1 MVKSKIIQIIL
12 FGFGLLIF
20 IFTYLSFFQKTN
32 SNYLNETGRLE
43 KSLEQSLDMKKIVKK
58 NKDNDSVIE
67 YVAPT
72 FKIAEDKNASNIISD
87 LSYKNIDH
95 KGNIFN
101 INSKITKIFEDKKD
115 TNFMEVVVARI
126 FLLDGRVIEIFADK
140 AIYNTINYNTEF
152 VGNVHV
158 VEDETKITSNNLNFI
173 FDKNLITIYND
184 VEYKGYNKFLT
195 ADKVD
200 INLLNHK
207 VNVYMYDKMSKV
219 KANLRN

>member
-32 SNYLNETGRLE
+32 SNYLNETEKLE

-58 NKDNDSVIE
+58 DKDNDSVIE
-67 YVAPT
+67 
-72 FKIAEDKNASNIISD
+72 EDKNASNIISD

-101 INSKITKIFEDKKD
+101 INSKITKIFEDKED
-115 TNFMEVVVARI
+115 LNFMEVVVCRI

-152 VGNVHV
+152 VGNVLV
-158 VEDETKITSNNLNFI
+158 VKDENKITSNNLDFI
-173 FDKNLITIYND
+173 FDKNLITIYNN
-184 VEYKGYNKFLT
+184 VKYKGYNKFLT

-207 VNVYMYDKMSKV
+207 VNIYMYDKMSKV

>member
-1 MVKSKIIQIIL
+1 MVKSKIIQVIL

-32 SNYLNETGRLE
+32 SNYLNETERLE

-58 NKDNDSVIE
+58 DKDNDSVIE

-72 FKIAEDKNASNIISD
+72 FKIAEDKTASNIISD

-95 KGNIFN
+95 
-101 INSKITKIFEDKKD
+101 
-115 TNFMEVVVARI
+115 
-126 FLLDGRVIEIFADK
+126 K

-152 VGNVHV
+152 VGNVLV
-158 VEDETKITSNNLNFI
+158 VKDENKITSNNLDFI
-173 FDKNLITIYND
+173 FDKNLITIYNN
-184 VEYKGYNKFLT
+184 VKYKGYNKFLT

-207 VNVYMYDKMSKV
+207 VNVYMYNKMSKV

>member
-1 MVKSKIIQIIL
+1 VVKSKIIQIIL
-12 FGFGLLIF
+12 FAFGLLIF

-32 SNYLNETGRLE
+32 SNHLNEKERWE

-58 NKDNDSVIE
+58 DKDNDSVIE
-67 YVAPT
+67 
-72 FKIAEDKNASNIISD
+72 EDKNTSNIISD

-115 TNFMEVVVARI
+115 LNFMEVVVARI

-152 VGNVHV
+152 VGNVLV
-158 VEDETKITSNNLNFI
+158 VEDENKITSNNLDFI
-173 FDKNLITIYND
+173 FDKNLITIYNN
-184 VEYKGYNKFLT
+184 VKYKGYNKFLT

>member
-12 FGFGLLIF
+12 FSFGLLIF

-32 SNYLNETGRLE
+32 SNYLNETERLE

-58 NKDNDSVIE
+58 DKDNDSVIE
-67 YVAPT
+67 
-72 FKIAEDKNASNIISD
+72 EDKNASNIISD

-101 INSKITKIFEDKKD
+101 INSKITKIFEDKED
-115 TNFMEVVVARI
+115 LNFMEVVVARI

-152 VGNVHV
+152 VGNVLV
-158 VEDETKITSNNLNFI
+158 VKDENKITSNNLDFI
-173 FDKNLITIYND
+173 FAKNLITIYNN
-184 VEYKGYNKFLT
+184 VKYKGYNKFLT

>member
-32 SNYLNETGRLE
+32 SNYLNETERLE

-58 NKDNDSVIE
+58 DKDNDSVIE
-67 YVAPT
+67 
-72 FKIAEDKNASNIISD
+72 EDKNASNIISD

-101 INSKITKIFEDKKD
+101 INSKITKIFEDKED
-115 TNFMEVVVARI
+115 LNFMEVVVARI

-173 FDKNLITIYND
+173 FDKNLITIYNN
-184 VEYKGYNKFLT
+184 VKYKGYNKFLT

>member
-32 SNYLNETGRLE
+32 SNYLNETERLE

-58 NKDNDSVIE
+58 DKNNDSVIE
-67 YVAPT
+67 
-72 FKIAEDKNASNIISD
+72 EDKNASNIISD

-101 INSKITKIFEDKKD
+101 INSKITKIFEDKED
-115 TNFMEVVVARI
+115 LNFMEVVVARI

-140 AIYNTINYNTEF
+140 AIYNTTNYNTEF
-152 VGNVHV
+152 VGNVLV
-158 VEDETKITSNNLNFI
+158 VKDENKITSNNLDFI
-173 FDKNLITIYND
+173 FDKNLITIYNN
-184 VEYKGYNKFLT
+184 VKYKGYNKFLT

-219 KANLRN
+219 KVNLRN

>member
-12 FGFGLLIF
+12 FIFGLLIF

-32 SNYLNETGRLE
+32 SNYLNETERW
-43 KSLEQSLDMKKIVKK
+43 KNSLEQNLEIKKIVKK
-58 NKDNDSVIE
+58 DKDNDSVIE
-67 YVAPT
+67 
-72 FKIAEDKNASNIISD
+72 EDKKTSNIISD
-87 LSYKNIDH
+87 LNYKNIDH

-101 INSKITKIFEDKKD
+101 INSKITKIFEDKED
-115 TNFMEVVVARI
+115 LNFMEVVVARI

-140 AIYNTINYNTEF
+140 AIYNTIYYDTKF
-152 VGNVHV
+152 AGNVLV
-158 VEDETKITSNNLNFI
+158 VEDENKITSNNLDFI
-173 FDKNLITIYND
+173 FAKNLITIYNN
-184 VEYKGYNKFLT
+184 VKYKGYYKFLT

>member
-12 FGFGLLIF
+12 LCFGLLIF

-32 SNYLNETGRLE
+32 SNYLNETERLE

-58 NKDNDSVIE
+58 DKDNDSVIE
-67 YVAPT
+67 
-72 FKIAEDKNASNIISD
+72 EGKNTSNIISD
-87 LSYKNIDH
+87 LSYKNVDH

-101 INSKITKIFEDKKD
+101 INSKITKIFEDKED
-115 TNFMEVVVARI
+115 LNFMEVVVARI

-152 VGNVHV
+152 IGNVHV
-158 VEDETKITSNNLNFI
+158 VEDENKITSNNLDFI
-173 FDKNLITIYND
+173 FDKNLVTIYNN
-184 VEYKGYNKFLT
+184 VKYKGYNKFLT

-219 KANLRN
+219 KANLIN

>member
-32 SNYLNETGRLE
+32 SNYLNETERLE

-58 NKDNDSVIE
+58 DKDNDSVIE
-67 YVAPT
+67 
-72 FKIAEDKNASNIISD
+72 EDKNASNIISD

-101 INSKITKIFEDKKD
+101 INSKITKIFEDKED
-115 TNFMEVVVARI
+115 LNFMEVVVCRI

-152 VGNVHV
+152 AGNVLV
-158 VEDETKITSNNLNFI
+158 VEDENKITSNNLDFI
-173 FDKNLITIYND
+173 FDKNLITIYNN
-184 VEYKGYNKFLT
+184 VKYKGYNKFLT

-207 VNVYMYDKMSKV
+207 VNVYMYNKMSKV

>member
-32 SNYLNETGRLE
+32 SNYLNETERLE
-43 KSLEQSLDMKKIVKK
+43 KSLEQGLDMKKIVKK
-58 NKDNDSVIE
+58 DKDNDSVIE
-67 YVAPT
+67 
-72 FKIAEDKNASNIISD
+72 EDKNASNIISD

-101 INSKITKIFEDKKD
+101 INSKITKIFEDKED
-115 TNFMEVVVARI
+115 LNFMEVVVARI

-152 VGNVHV
+152 VGNVLV
-158 VEDETKITSNNLNFI
+158 VEDENKITSNNLDFI
-173 FDKNLITIYND
+173 FDKNLITIFNN
-184 VEYKGYNKFLT
+184 VKYKGYNKFLT

-207 VNVYMYDKMSKV
+207 VNVYMYNKMSKV

>member
-20 IFTYLSFFQKTN
+20 IFTYLSLFQKTN
-32 SNYLNETGRLE
+32 SNYLNETERLE
-43 KSLEQSLDMKKIVKK
+43 KSLEQNLDMKKIVKK
-58 NKDNDSVIE
+58 DKNNDSVIE
-67 YVAPT
+67 
-72 FKIAEDKNASNIISD
+72 EDKKASNIISD

-101 INSKITKIFEDKKD
+101 INSKITKIFEDKED
-115 TNFMEVVVARI
+115 LNFMEVVVARI

-140 AIYNTINYNTEF
+140 AIYNTTNYNTEF
-152 VGNVHV
+152 VGNVLV
-158 VEDETKITSNNLNFI
+158 VEDENKITSNNLDFI
-173 FDKNLITIYND
+173 FAKNIITIYNN
-184 VEYKGYNKFLT
+184 VKYKGDNKFLT

-207 VNVYMYDKMSKV
+207 VNIYMYDKISKV

>member
-32 SNYLNETGRLE
+32 SIYLNET
-43 KSLEQSLDMKKIVKK
+43 KSLEQSLNMKKIVKK

-101 INSKITKIFEDKKD
+101 INSKITKIFEDKED
-115 TNFMEVVVARI
+115 LNFMEVVVARI

-140 AIYNTINYNTEF
+140 AIYNTINYNTKF
-152 VGNVHV
+152 VGNVLV
-158 VEDETKITSNNLNFI
+158 VEDENKITSNNLDFI
-173 FDKNLITIYND
+173 FDKNLITIYNN
-184 VEYKGYNKFLT
+184 VKYKGYNKFLT

>member
-32 SNYLNETGRLE
+32 SNYLNETERLE

-58 NKDNDSVIE
+58 DKDNDSVIE
-67 YVAPT
+67 
-72 FKIAEDKNASNIISD
+72 EDKNASNIISD

-101 INSKITKIFEDKKD
+101 INSKITKIFEDKED
-115 TNFMEVVVARI
+115 LNFMEVVVARI

-158 VEDETKITSNNLNFI
+158 VEDGNKITSNNLDFI
-173 FDKNLITIYND
+173 FDKNLITIYNN
-184 VEYKGYNKFLT
+184 VKYKGYNKFLT

>member
-1 MVKSKIIQIIL
+1 MVKSKIIQFIL
-12 FGFGLLIF
+12 FVFGLLIF

-32 SNYLNETGRLE
+32 SNYLNETERLE

-58 NKDNDSVIE
+58 DKDNDSVIE
-67 YVAPT
+67 
-72 FKIAEDKNASNIISD
+72 EDKNASNIISD

-115 TNFMEVVVARI
+115 LNFMEVVVCRI

-152 VGNVHV
+152 VGNVLV
-158 VEDETKITSNNLNFI
+158 VEDENKITSNNLDFI
-173 FDKNLITIYND
+173 FDKNLITIYNN
-184 VEYKGYNKFLT
+184 VKYKGYNKFLT

>member
-32 SNYLNETGRLE
+32 SNYLNETERLE

-58 NKDNDSVIE
+58 DKDNDSVIE
-67 YVAPT
+67 
-72 FKIAEDKNASNIISD
+72 EDKNASNIISD

-101 INSKITKIFEDKKD
+101 INSKITKIFEDKED
-115 TNFMEVVVARI
+115 LNFMEVVVARI

-158 VEDETKITSNNLNFI
+158 VEDENKITSNNLDFI

-184 VEYKGYNKFLT
+184 VKYKGYNKFLT

>member
-1 MVKSKIIQIIL
+1 MVKSKIIQVIL
-12 FGFGLLIF
+12 FAFGLLIF

-32 SNYLNETGRLE
+32 SNYLNETERLE

-58 NKDNDSVIE
+58 DKDNDSVIE
-67 YVAPT
+67 
-72 FKIAEDKNASNIISD
+72 EDKNASNIISD

-115 TNFMEVVVARI
+115 LNFMEVVVCRI
-126 FLLDGRVIEIFADK
+126 FLLDGSVIEIFSDK

-158 VEDETKITSNNLNFI
+158 VEDENKITSNNLDFI

-184 VEYKGYNKFLT
+184 VKYKGYNKFLT

>member
-32 SNYLNETGRLE
+32 SNYLNETERLE

-58 NKDNDSVIE
+58 DKNNDSVIE
-67 YVAPT
+67 
-72 FKIAEDKNASNIISD
+72 EDKNASNIIGD

-115 TNFMEVVVARI
+115 LNFMEVVVCRI
-126 FLLDGRVIEIFADK
+126 FLLDGSVIEIFSDK

-152 VGNVHV
+152 VGNVLV
-158 VEDETKITSNNLNFI
+158 VEDENKITSNNLDFI
-173 FDKNLITIYND
+173 FDKNLITIYNN
-184 VEYKGYNKFLT
+184 VKYKGYNKFLT

>member
-32 SNYLNETGRLE
+32 SNYLNETERLE

-58 NKDNDSVIE
+58 DKDNDSVIE
-67 YVAPT
+67 
-72 FKIAEDKNASNIISD
+72 EDKNASNIISD

-101 INSKITKIFEDKKD
+101 INSKITKIFEDKED
-115 TNFMEVVVARI
+115 LNFMEVVVARI

-152 VGNVHV
+152 VGNVLV
-158 VEDETKITSNNLNFI
+158 VKDENKITSNNLDFI

-184 VEYKGYNKFLT
+184 VKYKGYNKFLT

>member
-32 SNYLNETGRLE
+32 SNYLNETERLE

-58 NKDNDSVIE
+58 DKDNDSVIE
-67 YVAPT
+67 
-72 FKIAEDKNASNIISD
+72 EDKNASNIISD

-101 INSKITKIFEDKKD
+101 INSKITKIFEDKED
-115 TNFMEVVVARI
+115 LNFMEVVVARI

-152 VGNVHV
+152 VGNVLV
-158 VEDETKITSNNLNFI
+158 VEDGNKITSNNLDFI
-173 FDKNLITIYND
+173 FDKNLITIYNN
-184 VEYKGYNKFLT
+184 VKYKGYNKFLT

>member
-32 SNYLNETGRLE
+32 SNYLNETERLE

-58 NKDNDSVIE
+58 DKDNDSVIE
-67 YVAPT
+67 
-72 FKIAEDKNASNIISD
+72 EDKNASNIISD

-101 INSKITKIFEDKKD
+101 INSKITKIFEDKED
-115 TNFMEVVVARI
+115 LNFMEVVVCRI
-126 FLLDGRVIEIFADK
+126 FLLDGSVIEIFADK
-140 AIYNTINYNTEF
+140 AIYNTINYNTKF
-152 VGNVHV
+152 AGNVLV
-158 VEDETKITSNNLNFI
+158 VEDENKITSNNLDFI

-184 VEYKGYNKFLT
+184 VKYKGYNKFLT

-207 VNVYMYDKMSKV
+207 VNVYMYDKMGKV

>member
-32 SNYLNETGRLE
+32 SNYLNETERLE

-58 NKDNDSVIE
+58 DKDNDSVIE
-67 YVAPT
+67 
-72 FKIAEDKNASNIISD
+72 EDKNASNIISD

-101 INSKITKIFEDKKD
+101 INSKITKIFEDKED
-115 TNFMEVVVARI
+115 LNFMDVVVARI

-152 VGNVHV
+152 VGNVLV
-158 VEDETKITSNNLNFI
+158 VEDENKITSNNLDFI
-173 FDKNLITIYND
+173 FDKNLITIYNN
-184 VEYKGYNKFLT
+184 VKYKGYNKFLT

>member
-1 MVKSKIIQIIL
+1 MVKSKIIQFIL
-12 FGFGLLIF
+12 FVFGLLIF

-32 SNYLNETGRLE
+32 SNYLNETERLE

-58 NKDNDSVIE
+58 DKDNDSVIE
-67 YVAPT
+67 
-72 FKIAEDKNASNIISD
+72 EDKNASNIISD

-101 INSKITKIFEDKKD
+101 INSKITKIFEDKED
-115 TNFMEVVVARI
+115 LNFMEVVVARI

-152 VGNVHV
+152 VGNVLV
-158 VEDETKITSNNLNFI
+158 VEDENKITSNNLDFI
-173 FDKNLITIYND
+173 FDKNLITIYNN
-184 VEYKGYNKFLT
+184 VKYKGYNKFLT

-219 KANLRN
+219 KANLIN

>member
-32 SNYLNETGRLE
+32 SNYLNETERLE

-58 NKDNDSVIE
+58 DKDNNSVIE
-67 YVAPT
+67 
-72 FKIAEDKNASNIISD
+72 KDKNASNIISD

-101 INSKITKIFEDKKD
+101 INSKITKIFEDKED
-115 TNFMEVVVARI
+115 LNFMEVVVARI
-126 FLLDGRVIEIFADK
+126 FLLDGGVIEIFADK

-152 VGNVHV
+152 AGNVLV
-158 VEDETKITSNNLNFI
+158 VEDENKITSNNLDFI
-173 FDKNLITIYND
+173 FDKNLITIYNN
-184 VEYKGYNKFLT
+184 VKYKGYNKFLT

-207 VNVYMYDKMSKV
+207 VNVYMYNKMSKV

>member
-32 SNYLNETGRLE
+32 SNYLNETERLE

-58 NKDNDSVIE
+58 DKNNDSVIE
-67 YVAPT
+67 
-72 FKIAEDKNASNIISD
+72 EDKNASNIISD

-101 INSKITKIFEDKKD
+101 INSKITKIFEDKED
-115 TNFMEVVVARI
+115 LNFMEVVVARI

-152 VGNVHV
+152 VGNVLV
-158 VEDETKITSNNLNFI
+158 VEDENKITSNNLDFI
-173 FDKNLITIYND
+173 FDKNLITIYNN
-184 VEYKGYNKFLT
+184 VKYKGYNKFLT

>member
-32 SNYLNETGRLE
+32 SNYLNETERLE

-58 NKDNDSVIE
+58 DNDSVIE
-67 YVAPT
+67 
-72 FKIAEDKNASNIISD
+72 EDKNASNIISD

-101 INSKITKIFEDKKD
+101 INSKITKIFEDKED
-115 TNFMEVVVARI
+115 LNFMDVVVARI

-152 VGNVHV
+152 VGNVLV
-158 VEDETKITSNNLNFI
+158 VKDENKITSNNLDFI
-173 FDKNLITIYND
+173 FDKNLITIYNN
-184 VEYKGYNKFLT
+184 VKYKGYNKFLT

-207 VNVYMYDKMSKV
+207 VNVYMYNKMSKV

>member
-32 SNYLNETGRLE
+32 SNYLNETERLE

-58 NKDNDSVIE
+58 DKDNDSVIE
-67 YVAPT
+67 
-72 FKIAEDKNASNIISD
+72 EDKNASNIISD

-101 INSKITKIFEDKKD
+101 INSKITKIFEDKED
-115 TNFMEVVVARI
+115 LNFMEVVVARI
-126 FLLDGRVIEIFADK
+126 FLSDGRVIEVFSDK
-140 AIYNTINYNTEF
+140 AIYNTVNYNTEF
-152 VGNVHV
+152 VGNVLV
-158 VEDETKITSNNLNFI
+158 VEDENKITSNNLDFI
-173 FDKNLITIYND
+173 FDKNLITIYNN
-184 VEYKGYNKFLT
+184 VKYKGYNKFLT

>member
-32 SNYLNETGRLE
+32 SNYLNETERLE

-58 NKDNDSVIE
+58 DKDNDSVIE
-67 YVAPT
+67 
-72 FKIAEDKNASNIISD
+72 EDKNASNIISD

-101 INSKITKIFEDKKD
+101 INSKITKIFEDKED
-115 TNFMEVVVARI
+115 LNFMEVVVARI

-152 VGNVHV
+152 AGNVLV
-158 VEDETKITSNNLNFI
+158 VEDENKITSNNLDFI
-173 FDKNLITIYND
+173 FDKNLITIYNN
-184 VEYKGYNKFLT
+184 VKYKGYNKFLT

>member
-32 SNYLNETGRLE
+32 SNYLNETERLE

-58 NKDNDSVIE
+58 DKDNDSVIE
-67 YVAPT
+67 
-72 FKIAEDKNASNIISD
+72 EDKNTSNIISD
-87 LSYKNIDH
+87 LNYKNIDH

-101 INSKITKIFEDKKD
+101 INSKITKIFEEEEDL
-115 TNFMEVVVARI
+115 NFMEVVVARI

-152 VGNVHV
+152 VGNVLV
-158 VEDETKITSNNLNFI
+158 VEDENKITSNNLDFI
-173 FDKNLITIYND
+173 FDKNLITIYNN
-184 VEYKGYNKFLT
+184 VKYKGYNKFLT

-219 KANLRN
+219 KANLIN

>member
-32 SNYLNETGRLE
+32 SIYLNET
-43 KSLEQSLDMKKIVKK
+43 KSLEQSLNMKKIVKK

-101 INSKITKIFEDKKD
+101 INSKITKIFEDNED
-115 TNFMEVVVARI
+115 LNFMEVVVARI

-152 VGNVHV
+152 VDNVLV
-158 VEDETKITSNNLNFI
+158 VEDENKITSNNLDFI
-173 FDKNLITIYND
+173 FNKNLITIYNN

-195 ADKVD
+195 ADKID

>member
-32 SNYLNETGRLE
+32 SIYLNETERLE

-58 NKDNDSVIE
+58 DKDNDSVIE
-67 YVAPT
+67 
-72 FKIAEDKNASNIISD
+72 EDKNASNIISD

-101 INSKITKIFEDKKD
+101 INSKITKIFEDKED
-115 TNFMEVVVARI
+115 LNFMEVVVARI

-207 VNVYMYDKMSKV
+207 VNIYMYDKMSKV

>member
-32 SNYLNETGRLE
+32 SNYLNETERLE

-58 NKDNDSVIE
+58 DIDNNSVIE

-72 FKIAEDKNASNIISD
+72 FKITEDKNASNIISD

-101 INSKITKIFEDKKD
+101 INSKITKIFEDKED
-115 TNFMEVVVARI
+115 LNFMEVVVCRI
-126 FLLDGRVIEIFADK
+126 FLLDGSVIEIFADK

-152 VGNVHV
+152 VGNVLV
-158 VEDETKITSNNLNFI
+158 VEDENKITSNNLDFI
-173 FDKNLITIYND
+173 FDKNLITIYNN
-184 VEYKGYNKFLT
+184 VKYKGYNKFLT

>member
-1 MVKSKIIQIIL
+1 MVKSKIIQFIL

-32 SNYLNETGRLE
+32 SNYLNETERLE

-58 NKDNDSVIE
+58 DYDSVIE
-67 YVAPT
+67 
-72 FKIAEDKNASNIISD
+72 EDKSASNIISD

-101 INSKITKIFEDKKD
+101 INSKITKIFEDKQD
-115 TNFMEVVVARI
+115 LNFMEVVVARI

-152 VGNVHV
+152 VGNVLV
-158 VEDETKITSNNLNFI
+158 VEDENKITSNNLDFI
-173 FDKNLITIYND
+173 FDKNLITIYNN
-184 VEYKGYNKFLT
+184 VKYKGYNKFLT

>member
-12 FGFGLLIF
+12 LCFGLLIF

-32 SNYLNETGRLE
+32 SNYFNETERLE

-58 NKDNDSVIE
+58 DKDNDSVIE
-67 YVAPT
+67 
-72 FKIAEDKNASNIISD
+72 EGKNTSNIISD

-101 INSKITKIFEDKKD
+101 INSKITKIFEDKED
-115 TNFMEVVVARI
+115 LNFMEVVVARI

-152 VGNVHV
+152 VGNVLV
-158 VEDETKITSNNLNFI
+158 VEDENKITSNNLDFI
-173 FDKNLITIYND
+173 FDKNLITIYNN
-184 VEYKGYNKFLT
+184 VQYKGYNKFLT

>member
-32 SNYLNETGRLE
+32 SNYLNETERLE

-58 NKDNDSVIE
+58 DYDSVIE
-67 YVAPT
+67 
-72 FKIAEDKNASNIISD
+72 EDKSASNIISD
-87 LSYKNIDH
+87 LSYKNIDL

-101 INSKITKIFEDKKD
+101 LNSKITKIFEDKED
-115 TNFMEVVVARI
+115 LNFMEVVVARI

-152 VGNVHV
+152 VGNVLV
-158 VEDETKITSNNLNFI
+158 VEDENKITSNNLDFI
-173 FDKNLITIYND
+173 FDKNLITIYNN
-184 VEYKGYNKFLT
+184 VKYKGYNKFLT

>member
-1 MVKSKIIQIIL
+1 VVKSKIIQIIL

-32 SNYLNETGRLE
+32 SIYLNET

-101 INSKITKIFEDKKD
+101 INSKITKIFEDKED
-115 TNFMEVVVARI
+115 LNFMEVVVCRI
-126 FLLDGRVIEIFADK
+126 FLLDGSVIEIFADK

-152 VGNVHV
+152 VGNVLV
-158 VEDETKITSNNLNFI
+158 VKDENKITSNNLDFI

-184 VEYKGYNKFLT
+184 VKYKGYNKFLT

-207 VNVYMYDKMSKV
+207 VNVYMYNKMSKV

>member
-32 SNYLNETGRLE
+32 SNYLNETERLE

-58 NKDNDSVIE
+58 DKDNNSVIE
-67 YVAPT
+67 
-72 FKIAEDKNASNIISD
+72 EDKNASNIISD

-101 INSKITKIFEDKKD
+101 INSKITKIFEDKED
-115 TNFMEVVVARI
+115 LNFMEVVVARI

-152 VGNVHV
+152 VGNVLV
-158 VEDETKITSNNLNFI
+158 VEDENKITSNNLDFI
-173 FDKNLITIYND
+173 FDKNLITIYNN
-184 VEYKGYNKFLT
+184 VKYKGYNKFLT

>member
-12 FGFGLLIF
+12 FIFGLLIF

-32 SNYLNETGRLE
+32 SNYLNETERLK
-43 KSLEQSLDMKKIVKK
+43 KSLEQSLDIKKIVKK
-58 NKDNDSVIE
+58 DKDNDGVIE
-67 YVAPT
+67 
-72 FKIAEDKNASNIISD
+72 EDKNASNIISD
-87 LSYKNIDH
+87 LSYENIDH
-95 KGNIFN
+95 KGNIFK
-101 INSKITKIFEDKKD
+101 INSKITKIFEDKED
-115 TNFMEVVVARI
+115 LNFMEVVVARI

-152 VGNVHV
+152 VGNVLV
-158 VEDETKITSNNLNFI
+158 VEDENKITSNNLDFS
-173 FDKNLITIYND
+173 FDKNLITIYNN
-184 VEYKGYNKFLT
+184 VKYKGYNKFLM

>member
-1 MVKSKIIQIIL
+1 VVKSKIIQIIL

-32 SNYLNETGRLE
+32 SNYLNETERW
-43 KSLEQSLDMKKIVKK
+43 KNSLEQNLEIKKIVKK
-58 NKDNDSVIE
+58 DKDNDSVIE
-67 YVAPT
+67 
-72 FKIAEDKNASNIISD
+72 EDKKTSNIISD
-87 LSYKNIDH
+87 LNYKNIDH

-101 INSKITKIFEDKKD
+101 INSKITKIFEDKED
-115 TNFMEVVVARI
+115 LNFMEVVVARI

-152 VGNVHV
+152 VGNVLV
-158 VEDETKITSNNLNFI
+158 VEDESKITSNNLDFI
-173 FDKNLITIYND
+173 FDKNLITIYNN
-184 VEYKGYNKFLT
+184 VKYKGYNKFLT